1 MSTVTGSQIV
11 ARARIVLQDDRAA
24 RYRYLDAHTLT
35 WINEGQVDAAVLNP
49 RIAPLRYVHT
59 LTAGTRQTVTQGHAV
74 LDIPRNMAADEVTP
88 GRAIRATT
96 RPDMDAVD
104 PNWHSDVGTS
114 VKHVIQSPAE
124 PKVFY
129 VWPAVSGGK
138 VEVIVGAPP
147 AKLAALTDTISL
159 DDIYEVALTNYVLYR
174 CLSIEDEEQSAQRAA
189 AYYTL
194 FVNSVK
200 GAA

>member
-1 MSTVTGSQIV
+1 MVTGTQIAEAV
-11 ARARIVLQDDRAA
+11 RVVLNDSDGS
-24 RYRYLDAHTLT
+24 RYTDADILK
-35 WINEGQVDAAVLNP
+35 WINEGHAECALLNP
-49 RIAPLRYVHT
+49 RAYPVRYIHT
-59 LTAGTRQTVTQGHAV
+59 LTAGTRQTITQGHAV
-74 LDIPRNMAADEVTP
+74 LDVPRNMDADGVTP
-88 GRAIRATT
+88 GRAIWPTS
-96 RPDMDAVD
+96 RPTMDAID
-104 PNWHSDVGTS
+104 PDWHSDTGAYV
-114 VKHVIQSPAE
+114 HHIIPANAE

-147 AKLAALTDTISL
+147 AKLAALTDAISL

-189 AYYTL
+189 AYYSL

-200 GAA
+200 GAV

>member
-1 MSTVTGSQIV
+1 
-11 ARARIVLQDDRAA
+11 
-24 RYRYLDAHTLT
+24 
-35 WINEGQVDAAVLNP
+35 
-49 RIAPLRYVHT
+49 
-59 LTAGTRQTVTQGHAV
+59 
-74 LDIPRNMAADEVTP
+74 
-88 GRAIRATT
+88 
-96 RPDMDAVD
+96 
-104 PNWHSDVGTS
+104 
-114 VKHVIQSPAE
+114 
-124 PKVFY
+124 
-129 VWPAVSGGK
+129 